1 MWSRREVVQFH
12 PRWFDSTRT
21 LEDLGL
27 GFNVDRGGSCPPNLF
42 CLDLDRNKPICSRL
56 KWDGKPE
63 KMLTMATTEQ
73 FNNKVLWVIATLYET
88 RQHMQMLSN
97 WIYEAEQVLAGAVMN
112 EDETVTQDLC
122 EKLEEVEKLSTE
134 ADDHLYGVRKV
145 LKALQPI
152 PYEIQN
158 KQYELLTT
166 QS

>member
-1 MWSRREVVQFH
+1 
-12 PRWFDSTRT
+12 
-21 LEDLGL
+21 
-27 GFNVDRGGSCPPNLF
+27 
-42 CLDLDRNKPICSRL
+42 
-56 KWDGKPE
+56 
-63 KMLTMATTEQ
+63 MATTEQ